1 MKVSSGR
8 IKEASMSD
16 RKIRGGSGYIYVHK
30 ILSYVYDNNRKNLN
44 AAKFKYPQNLF
55 NSLPI
60 TQETIR

>member
-8 IKEASMSD
+8 IKEASMSG

-44 AAKFKYPQNLF
+44 AAKFKYPPKSF
-55 NSLPI
+55 
-60 TQETIR
+60 